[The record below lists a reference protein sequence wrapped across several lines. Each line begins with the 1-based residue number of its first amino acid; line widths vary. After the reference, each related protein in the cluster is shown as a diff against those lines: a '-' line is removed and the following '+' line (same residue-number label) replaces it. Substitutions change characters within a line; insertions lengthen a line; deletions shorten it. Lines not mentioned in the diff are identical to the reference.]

1 MTLASEQVK
10 MVHVL
15 GDAEAKAVE
24 LKTQTKKLENY
35 CEDLASIAKKLKLQ
49 KKVLDVRM
57 KLSLEFLLKLSFHYT
72 SMNEDYS
79 YLFHLLELSLFI
91 SLSDVVVSSYSTEI
105 CRFQVHHLATIDESK
120 SETTFSA
127 PAVCHPGV
135 FVSAGAISGV
145 KRKCR

>member
-1 MTLASEQVK
+1 

-79 YLFHLLELSLFI
+79 YLFHLLELS
-91 SLSDVVVSSYSTEI
+91 
-105 CRFQVHHLATIDESK
+105 C
-120 SETTFSA
+120 
-127 PAVCHPGV
+127 C
-135 FVSAGAISGV
+135 AGCSGV
-145 KRKCR
+145 EVHVVIWVVAQYQT

>member
-1 MTLASEQVK
+1 MTLASEQVQ

-49 KKVLDVRM
+49 KKVLEGSSQNQEGAFHVEKALVSHPD
-57 KLSLEFLLKLSFHYT
+57 LSTKDTDQLLPES
-72 SMNEDYS
+72 
-79 YLFHLLELSLFI
+79 LLDFAK
-91 SLSDVVVSSYSTEI
+91 
-105 CRFQVHHLATIDESK
+105 VHHLATIDESK

-145 KRKCR
+145 KSICNEVSGVGNNLF